1 MAQQNKLEILSENK
15 KWLWNNIVRF
25 LAILCL
31 IVILWKPL
39 NFAINT
45 ILVSPILQHVRDN
58 CWIVMI
64 ALVLLEGLYY
74 WVVYKKVSSR
84 SGNLKRIIIAI
95 EIILLYLLF
104 RLSDEYS
111 FYGLGET
118 FPAYTDVV
126 FIIVTIAEIVLFY
139 KNNKQAAR
147 KNDVDIWYSKFLF
160 DKPTDKDDLKR
171 RGYAITLV
179 EKIKSTF
186 PVPPLKERKTETNT
200 SFTVLLS
207 ERYGQGKS
215 SFFEQIK
222 SICESQKIDVIV
234 FRPWLSNNP
243 DHLIINY
250 FDLLK
255 EKLGN
260 YNKELRKLLQSYSVL
275 ASEHITGKAAKVVS
289 GLLNEGSIE
298 KQHDRISSILL
309 EEGKLR
315 IVLIDDVDRLQD
327 EELLAL
333 IKLVRNTADFP
344 YIAYVVAAD
353 KAAMKDTLKTIG
365 ITDPEEYLKKFFNF
379 ELLFPAD
386 DNNIIESLI
395 NNIGTVLREFGYSE
409 EDIKELSI
417 DINKKSD
424 YYAPVF
430 TNMRD
435 VYRFCNILSFELD
448 ILKNQDDGLSL
459 LNDIC
464 MDDFVKVCIIQ
475 YISPD
480 LYKILRDY
488 WYALLKIT
496 DNSRLT
502 LKDGYEKYI
511 NSRDDH
517 KRVLQTVDL
526 AKSDIDFEGNSQQQ
540 KSNEDQTDDEPK
552 SLPEVID
559 KANPEKTELIKYLLV
574 ELWPNTTGNVDLR
587 RIRYIS
593 QYFMYFAGRYSKT
606 ELSDSE
612 ALLLFSL
619 QGDDFDRKVST
630 IVSQKK
636 DALIHKLNIIV
647 DNRSVDR
654 VILLDNIIRLSVID
668 YQNYTRLK
676 EPLLLSYFEYYRS
689 QQYAPIVQRLY
700 IQQRNEKIEKE
711 NLLETHKTFFK
722 TCEQYAAGAF
732 AINAM
737 KPFYSDVDGRY
748 ISVFSK
754 EQVDILSKIL
764 IDNFFSKVFI
774 TDPLG
779 EKTIKDIPCIRV
791 ANNKYWDDLFVRYV
805 QKYEDPMEWLFRL
818 FELNESR
825 DGLHWNSE
833 MVLAVL
839 GEYPKLD
846 SFDVVAEN
854 LVGKDALNDYKQGME
869 YINPNHTDFSTKEKV
884 NSKPFTKA
892 AYEWLTTKIDKSQ
905 QEQKNNVS

>member
-1 MAQQNKLEILSENK
+1 MARQHKYKLLSENK
-15 KWLWNNIVRF
+15 KWLWNNIKLF
-25 LAILCL
+25 LSILCL

-39 NFAINT
+39 DSAINA
-45 ILVSPILQHVRDN
+45 ILVSPILQHVSDN
-58 CWIVMI
+58 CWAVMI
-64 ALVLLEGLYY
+64 ALVSLEAIYY
-74 WVVYKKVSSR
+74 WIVYKRTSSR
-84 SGNLKRIIIAI
+84 NGSLKRLVAAI
-95 EIILLYLLF
+95 EIILLYGLF
-104 RLSDEYS
+104 RLNNEYS
-111 FYGLGET
+111 FYGLGEN

-126 FIIVTIAEIVLFY
+126 FIIGTIAEIVLFCD
-139 KNNKQAAR
+139 NNKQVGG
-147 KNDVDIWYSKFLF
+147 NHDVDIRYSNFQF

-186 PVPPLKERKTETNT
+186 PRLSLEERRERTNT

-260 YNKELRKLLQSYSVL
+260 YNKEIRKLLQSYSVL
-275 ASEHITGKAAKVVS
+275 ASEHITGKIAKETRE
-289 GLLNEGSIE
+289 LLNEGSIE
-298 KQHDRISSILL
+298 KQHDQISRILL
-309 EEGKLR
+309 DEGKLR
-315 IVLIDDVDRLQD
+315 IVLIDDVDRLQA

-344 YIAYVVAAD
+344 YIAYVIAAD
-353 KAAMKDTLKTIG
+353 KAAMKETLKSVG
-365 ITDPEEYLKKFFNF
+365 MADSEEYLKKFFNF

-386 DNNIIESLI
+386 DGNIIDSLVSNISVILGGFGYKETDVESLK
-395 NNIGTVLREFGYSE
+395 N
-409 EDIKELSI
+409 DIRK
-417 DINKKSD
+417 NPD

-430 TNMRD
+430 SNMRD

-448 ILKNQDDGLSL
+448 VLRNQDDGLSL
-459 LNDIC
+459 MNDIC
-464 MDDFVKVCIIQ
+464 IDDFVKVCLIQ

-488 WYALLKIT
+488 WYALLKIA
-496 DNSRLT
+496 DNNRLT
-502 LKDGYEKYI
+502 LKDGYDKYL
-511 NSRDDH
+511 NSRDDY
-517 KRVLQTVDL
+517 KRMLQTLDL
-526 AKSDIDFEGNSQQQ
+526 AKARFDIDFEGNSQQQ

-574 ELWPNTTGNVDLR
+574 ELWSDTTENVNLR

-619 QGDDFDRKVST
+619 QGADFDRKVST

-647 DNRSVDR
+647 DNRSIDR
-654 VILLDNIIRLSVID
+654 IVLLRNILQLSILDF
-668 YQNYTRLK
+668 QNYSK
-676 EPLLLSYFEYYRS
+676 KKDYLLLGYYEYYKA
-689 QQYAPIVQRLY
+689 QQYTQIIKKLY
-700 IQQRNEKIEKE
+700 IKQTNEIINNDGLFDDHKSFFEK
-711 NLLETHKTFFK
+711 
-722 TCEQYAAGAF
+722 CQQYAAGAF

-737 KPFYSDVDGRY
+737 RPFYSETDGRY
-748 ISVFSK
+748 ISLFSK
-754 EQVDILSKIL
+754 EQVEALSKIL
-764 IDNFFSKVFI
+764 IDNFYSKVFI
-774 TDPLG
+774 TDPFG
-779 EKTIKDIPCIRV
+779 DKTIKDIPCIRV
-791 ANNKYWDDLFVRYV
+791 ANEKYWDGLFVKYV

-818 FELNESR
+818 FELSESR

-892 AYEWLTTKIDKSQ
+892 AYEWLTTKTDKSL
-905 QEQKNNVS
+905 QKK

>member
-15 KWLWNNIVRF
+15 KWLWNNIVQF

-126 FIIVTIAEIVLFY
+126 FIIVTIAEIVLFCN
-139 KNNKQAAR
+139 NNKQAKG
-147 KNDVDIWYSKFLF
+147 KNNVDVGYSNFLF

-171 RGYAITLV
+171 RRFAITLV

-186 PVPPLKERKTETNT
+186 PVPPLKERKKKTNT

-222 SICESQKIDVIV
+222 NICASQKIDVIV

-250 FDLLK
+250 FDLLR
-255 EKLGN
+255 EELGE

-275 ASEHITGKAAKVVS
+275 ASEHITGKIAKVAS

-298 KQHDRISSILL
+298 RQHDRISRILL

-315 IVLIDDVDRLQD
+315 IVLIDDVDRLQA

-353 KAAMKDTLKTIG
+353 KAAMRGTLKSVG
-365 ITDPEEYLKKFFNF
+365 ITEPEEYLKKFFNF

-386 DNNIIESLI
+386 DNNIIDSLI
-395 NNIGTVLREFGYSE
+395 NNICAILRGFGFGE
-409 EDIKELSI
+409 DDIKELSA
-417 DINKKSD
+417 DINKNSE

-430 TNMRD
+430 TNIRD

-448 ILKNQDDGLSL
+448 VIKNGNENLSL
-459 LNDIC
+459 LNDLCIY
-464 MDDFVKVCIIQ
+464 DFVEVCIIQ
-475 YISPD
+475 YLSPD

-488 WYALLKIT
+488 RYSLLKES
-496 DNSRLT
+496 DYGRLS
-502 LKDGYEKYI
+502 LKDDYEKYV
-511 NSRDDH
+511 NSREPMQRML
-517 KRVLQTVDL
+517 KTVNL
-526 AKSDIDFEGNSQQQ
+526 AKVREDIDFEGNSQPA
-540 KSNEDQTDDEPK
+540 KSNEDRMVEEPK
-552 SLPEVID
+552 TLSEVID
-559 KANPEKTELIKYLLV
+559 KATPQKTELIKFILAD
-574 ELWPNTTGNVDLR
+574 LWPNTVGNVDLR
-587 RIRYIS
+587 RIRYTC
-593 QYFMYFAGRYSKT
+593 QYFMYFAERYSRT

-612 ALLLFSL
+612 SLMIFSL
-619 QGDDFDRKVST
+619 QEEDFVKKVST
-630 IVSQKK
+630 IISQKK
-636 DALIHKLNIIV
+636 ESLIHKLNIIV
-647 DNRSVDR
+647 ENRSVDR
-654 VILLDNIIRLSVID
+654 IILLNNIIQLSVID
-668 YQNYTRLK
+668 YHNYTRLQ

-689 QQYAPIVQRLY
+689 QQYAMIVQRLY
-700 IQQRNEKIEKE
+700 MRQRNEKIERKS
-711 NLLETHKTFFK
+711 LFETHKTFFN
-722 TCEQYAAGAF
+722 TCKQYAASAL
-732 AINAM
+732 AICAM
-737 KPFYSDVDGRY
+737 KPIYSDVDRRY
-748 ISVFSK
+748 ISVFSEK
-754 EQVDILSKIL
+754 QINFFSKIL
-764 IDNFFSKVFI
+764 IDNFYSEVFI
-774 TDPLG
+774 KDPYG
-779 EKTIKDIPCIRV
+779 DKTIESIPCVRS
-791 ANNKYWDDLFVRYV
+791 AYSEYWRKLFVDYV
-805 QKYEDPMEWLFRL
+805 RKSKNPMEWLFRL
-818 FELNESR
+818 FYLSENK
-825 DGLHWNSE
+825 DGLCWDSA
-833 MVLAVL
+833 MVMAVL
-839 GEYPKLD
+839 GESREIHSLSLYNSVK
-846 SFDVVAEN
+846 N
-854 LVGKDALNDYKQGME
+854 LCDDEAFEKYKEYLRKFETKDYFE
-869 YINPNHTDFSTKEKV
+869 SIPNEMIDGNLFLKD
-884 NSKPFTKA
+884 
-892 AYEWLTTKIDKSQ
+892 AYEWLKEKHI
-905 QEQKNNVS
+905 NP